1 MTHNTYPIIHAI
13 NISIIHISHIYFI
26 LKLVEYL
33 KILII
38 MKIIYL
44 IAFLSG
50 LFLTLSAYILYGHI
64 FNIPYAKEDF
74 QVQTQNQSKQNTVE
88 EEKVDI
94 HIPLKLPKTEHNYMI
109 LTTFNNANKIKN
121 QELRWYDDKIQMD
134 NILMTDFNKGAY
146 FSLGNAVTY
155 ETDKLVRF
163 VQGANL
169 HNIQLTGP
177 IAMYFSNSDI
187 SPYEL
192 SQFSLL
198 FMMKLHS
205 IQGSNV
211 LFEMLCNTSVVD
223 TYIANVICMK
233 LIELNEKYFQ
243 IEIIFGTERFVI
255 PNLEKHLLV
264 NDSINLLALTF
275 GANSIVVRINSTPY
289 IYTYTQNT
297 ISLGSSPVIVNKN
310 GSLEMVLYSMAYY
323 KKALTVSDM
332 TEYIRYNMFY
342 FNGINILLDEKQ
354 KYLNIQSESDSTKT
368 KIDSMS
374 KLLDKC
380 TVSNDYIDTNQ
391 IPARNNQVPKINT
404 PYPSKM
410 PIDLPI

>member
-1 MTHNTYPIIHAI
+1 MN
-13 NISIIHISHIYFI
+13 
-26 LKLVEYL
+26 
-33 KILII
+33 
-38 MKIIYL
+38 IIYL

-64 FNIPYAKEDF
+64 FNIPYTKEGF
-74 QVQTQNQSKQNTVE
+74 QSQNNVQTQDLSNQNTDD
-88 EEKVDI
+88 EKVDI
-94 HIPLKLPKTEHNYMI
+94 HTALTLPKAEHNFMI

-121 QELRWYDDKIQMD
+121 QELRWYDDKIQME
-134 NILMTDFNKGAY
+134 NVLMTDFNKGTY

-155 ETDKLVRF
+155 ETDKLIRF

-177 IAMYFSNSDI
+177 IAMYFSNSDV

-205 IQGSNV
+205 IQGANV

-233 LIELNEKYFQ
+233 FVEINEKYFQ
-243 IEIIFGTERFVI
+243 IEIIFGTERFVVS
-255 PNLEKHLLV
+255 NLEKHLLV
-264 NDSINLLALTF
+264 NESVNLVALTF
-275 GANSIVVRINSTPY
+275 SANSIVIRINSTPY
-289 IYTYTQNT
+289 IFTYTQNT
-297 ISLGSSPVIVNKN
+297 ISLGSSPVIINKN

-323 KKALTVSDM
+323 KKALTASDM

-354 KYLNIQSESDSTKT
+354 KYLNIQSESESNKT
-368 KIDSMS
+368 KMNSMS
-374 KLLDKC
+374 KLLEKC
-380 TVSNDYIDTNQ
+380 TVSNDYISANE
-391 IPARNNQVPKINT
+391 ILKRNTQVPKMNA

-410 PIDLPI
+410 SIEMPI

>member
-1 MTHNTYPIIHAI
+1 MN
-13 NISIIHISHIYFI
+13 
-26 LKLVEYL
+26 
-33 KILII
+33 
-38 MKIIYL
+38 IIYL

-64 FNIPYAKEDF
+64 FNIPYTKEGF
-74 QVQTQNQSKQNTVE
+74 QSQNNVQTQDLSNQNTDD
-88 EEKVDI
+88 EKVDI
-94 HIPLKLPKTEHNYMI
+94 HTALTLPKAEHNFMI

-121 QELRWYDDKIQMD
+121 QELRWYDDKIQME
-134 NILMTDFNKGAY
+134 NVLMTDFNKGTY

-155 ETDKLVRF
+155 ETDKLVRY

-177 IAMYFSNSDI
+177 IAMYFSNSDV

-205 IQGSNV
+205 IQGANV

-233 LIELNEKYFQ
+233 FVEINEKYFQ

-323 KKALTVSDM
+323 KKALTASDM

-354 KYLNIQSESDSTKT
+354 KYLNIQSESESNKT
-368 KIDSMS
+368 KMNSMS
-374 KLLDKC
+374 KLLEKC
-380 TVSNDYIDTNQ
+380 TVSNDYISTNE
-391 IPARNNQVPKINT
+391 ILKRNTQVPKMNA

-410 PIDLPI
+410 SIEMPI

>member
-1 MTHNTYPIIHAI
+1 
-13 NISIIHISHIYFI
+13 
-26 LKLVEYL
+26 
-33 KILII
+33 

-50 LFLTLSAYILYGHI
+50 LFLTLSIYILYENI
-64 FNIPYAKEDF
+64 LNIPYTKEGF
-74 QVQTQNQSKQNTVE
+74 QIQNNAQTQNTTSSNNSSDNI

-94 HIPLKLPKTEHNYMI
+94 HTALTLPKAEHNFMI
-109 LTTFNNANKIKN
+109 LNTFNNANKIKN
-121 QELRWYDDKIQMD
+121 QELRWYDDKIQL
-134 NILMTDFNKGAY
+134 NNVLMTDFNKGTY
-146 FSLGNAVTY
+146 FSLGNVVTY

-163 VQGANL
+163 VEGANL

-177 IAMYFSNSDI
+177 IAMYFSNSDV

-198 FMMKLHS
+198 FMMKLHG
-205 IQGSNV
+205 IKGNNV

-233 LIELNEKYFQ
+233 LVEIDEKYFQ
-243 IEIIFGTERFVI
+243 IEVIFGTERFVV

-264 NDSINLLALTF
+264 NESVNLIALTF
-275 GANSIVVRINSTPY
+275 SANSIVVRINSTPY
-289 IYTYTQNT
+289 IFTYTQNT

-310 GSLEMVLYSMAYY
+310 GSLEMILYSMAYY
-323 KKALTVSDM
+323 KKALTASDM

-354 KYLNIQSESDSTKT
+354 KYLNIQTEADSTKT

-380 TVSNDYIDTNQ
+380 TVSNDYISTND
-391 IPARNNQVPKINT
+391 IPKRNTQVPKIDT

-410 PIDLPI
+410 HIEMPI

>member
-1 MTHNTYPIIHAI
+1 
-13 NISIIHISHIYFI
+13 
-26 LKLVEYL
+26 
-33 KILII
+33 

-50 LFLTLSAYILYGHI
+50 LFLTLSAYILYGQI
-64 FNIPYAKEDF
+64 LNIPYTKEGF
-74 QVQTQNQSKQNTVE
+74 QIQNNNPQTQNVSSSENT
-88 EEKVDI
+88 EEKIDI
-94 HIPLKLPKTEHNYMI
+94 HTALTLPKAEHNFMI

-121 QELRWYDDKIQMD
+121 QELRWYDDKTQMD
-134 NILMTDFNKGAY
+134 NILMTDFNKGTY
-146 FSLGNAVTY
+146 FSLGNVVTY

-163 VQGANL
+163 VEGANL

-177 IAMYFSNSDI
+177 IAMYFSNSDV

-198 FMMKLHS
+198 FMMKLHG
-205 IQGSNV
+205 IKGTNV

-233 LIELNEKYFQ
+233 LIEIDEKYFQ
-243 IEIIFGTERFVI
+243 IEVIFGTERFAV

-264 NDSINLLALTF
+264 NESVNLVALTF
-275 GANSIVVRINSTPY
+275 SANNIVVRINSTPY
-289 IYTYTQNT
+289 IFTYTQNT

-323 KKALTVSDM
+323 KKALTASDM

-354 KYLNIQSESDSTKT
+354 KYLNIQTEADSTKT

-380 TVSNDYIDTNQ
+380 TVSNDYINTND
-391 IPARNNQVPKINT
+391 IPKRNTQVPKINS

-410 PIDLPI
+410 PIEMPI